1 MKKINLMY
9 FSPTGTSKKIGLE
22 IGARLLKADN
32 FEKGLEIDFTLPEAR
47 ESGQSFREDDIL
59 IIALPVYA
67 GRLPNVLLDYLATI
81 KGQGSIGIPIVLYG
95 NRDYDDAL
103 IELNDIL
110 IENGFKVIAGG
121 SFIGE
126 HSFSYSL
133 AKGRPDR
140 EDLSLA
146 REFADAIAR
155 KIEENNFSPLKI
167 KGNRP
172 YRSYYVPKDE
182 EDEPV
187 DIRRVVPKTDKNCI
201 DCKICAQVCPMGSI
215 DYKDVSWVKGIC
227 IKCGACIKKCPK
239 DSKYFDDPD
248 YLRHKR
254 ELEEEFKIRK
264 RVELFI

>member
-9 FSPTGTSKKIGLE
+9 FSPTGTSKKIGEE
-22 IGARLLKADN
+22 IGARLAGRAN
-32 FEKGLEIDFTLPEAR
+32 FEKGLEIDFTLPAKR
-47 ESGQSFREDDIL
+47 ESGQNFGEDDIL

-67 GRLPNVLLDYLATI
+67 GRLPNVLLDYLASI
-81 KGQGSIGIPIVLYG
+81 RGQGSIGIPIVLYG

-110 IENGFKVIAGG
+110 VENGFKVIAGA

-133 AKGRPDR
+133 AKGRPDQ
-140 EDLSLA
+140 EDLRLA

-155 KIEENNFSPLKI
+155 KIEKNSFPPFNI

-172 YRSYYVPKDE
+172 YRSYYMPKNE
-182 EDEPV
+182 EDQPV
-187 DIRRVVPKTDKNCI
+187 DIRKVLPKTDKNCI
-201 DCKICAQVCPMGSI
+201 DCKICAEVCPMGSI
-215 DYKDVSWVKGIC
+215 DYRDVSWVKGIC

-239 DSKYFDDPD
+239 ESKYFDDPD

-254 ELEEEFKIRK
+254 ELEEEFKTRK
-264 RVELFI
+264 EVELFI